1 MITVLKMD
9 HLHPLQ
15 VQIMEP
21 KSNFDKILNNFDQFC
36 DEFENQAASSYSKLN
51 NGDIERTKRDDKE
64 TLQEI
69 RFSGEENVIS
79 GTTPIDVQATY
90 LSETRESSGDT

>member
-1 MITVLKMD
+1 MD

-15 VQIMEP
+15 VQIMEAQH
-21 KSNFDKILNNFDQFC
+21 NFDKILNNFDQFC
-36 DEFENQAASSYSKLN
+36 DEFENAAAKSYSQLN
-51 NGDIERTKRDDKE
+51 HGRDKRDDKE

-79 GTTPIDVQATY
+79 GTTPIDVQATF